1 MQAQSHA
8 LYLLDNV
15 ASASSRSPGDW
26 VVKLRKQLQA
36 WPKYK
41 TSQGIQLAASKTYQT
56 YIYNGLSWY
65 KASNFGVLDV
75 WNQKASK
82 CRKSKQNPPPW
93 LLHT

>member
-1 MQAQSHA
+1 MLKYVECTLAAFGRKNPLLIQALLYFEPTNMQAQSHA

-56 YIYNGLSWY
+56 YI
-65 KASNFGVLDV
+65 
-75 WNQKASK
+75 
-82 CRKSKQNPPPW
+82 
-93 LLHT
+93 